1 MKKIY
6 TIAILLSMGITQ
18 IYAQCYQCDSTTK
31 AFTIG
36 TNNIATGQNA
46 FAGGNESFAPAN
58 NSFAFGNGSQVLG
71 LNGIALGNNAK
82 VSNFADGIAIGSF
95 ATSNAANSL
104 VFGMGTSG
112 SPLVNNKPNSIM
124 FGVNN
129 KPSLTIF
136 KPTNAD
142 RGYLGIGTEEP
153 KEMAHVVG
161 KLLIERTNEVASSL
175 QFKHP
180 STRGTGPGPDEPQL
194 APSYWDIY
202 SDAGGLKFNTIAP
215 NGTSSQSMIISGS
228 GSVGIGIAVPKAK
241 LHVVQNILSDGN
253 ITALDKFV
261 LAPDHNSTSGYW
273 EISRTNTGLNYGYMD
288 GTLQNVFF
296 MGNNG
301 KIGMGTNTPAEKW
314 QVVNGNILI
323 SKNPASTSSGSV
335 IFKLNS
341 AHENA
346 WGIEYINS
354 TAEGSGFNFWNNKD
368 IGVIDNVYQ
377 KYSIL
382 FLSDGK
388 DGNVG
393 IGTKS
398 PGAKLDVSGTVK
410 ASAANVTGTI
420 TGNALTINR
429 NADIAGT
436 ITGNALT
443 INRNA
448 DIAGTITGN
457 ALTIDNDATIAGA
470 ITGNALTIDTDATI
484 TGTLSANTLSAKG
497 ANIDG
502 KIKTKAIEVTLED
515 WPDFVFED
523 DYNLLPLKEVE
534 QYIKQNGHL
543 PEIPSAKEVEE
554 NGVNLGEMQS
564 KLLMKIE
571 ELTLYILD
579 LQKQIDEL
587 KK

>member
-1 MKKIY
+1 MKKLLPLV
-6 TIAILLSMGITQ
+6 ILLSIGITQ
-18 IYAQCYQCDSTTK
+18 IYAQNCFNCEPTTK

-36 TNNIATGQNA
+36 NNTTASGLA
-46 FAGGNESFAPAN
+46 SFSGGNSSNALYDY
-58 NSFAFGNGSQVLG
+58 SFAFGNNAKTMGQYS
-71 LNGIALGNNAK
+71 IAFGNNAIA
-82 VSNFADGIAIGSF
+82 NFLNSIAIGNF
-95 ATSNAANSL
+95 VTSNEANSL
-104 VFGMGTSG
+104 VFGIGASG
-112 SPLVNNKPNSIM
+112 LPLVNNKPNSIM

-129 KPSLTIF
+129 FPSLTIV
-136 KPTNAD
+136 KPTGAAL
-142 RGYLGIGTEEP
+142 GYIGMGTDDP
-153 KEMAHVVG
+153 KEMVHVKGG
-161 KLLIERTNEVASSL
+161 KLLLESTAQNISGLQIKPPPNSDINNEV
-175 QFKHP
+175 
-180 STRGTGPGPDEPQL
+180 
-194 APSYWDIY
+194 PSYHWDIFP
-202 SDAGGLKFNTIAP
+202 DGNGLKFNTIAD
-215 NGTSSQSMIISGS
+215 NYIASSMVLSTWGFL
-228 GSVGIGIAVPKAK
+228 GIGVATPKAR
-241 LHVVQNILSDGN
+241 LHVDQGILAEEN
-253 ITALDKFV
+253 ITTLNKFV
-261 LAPDHNSTSGYW
+261 LSPAHNSTSGYW

-288 GTLQNVFF
+288 GTLQNVLFI
-296 MGNNG
+296 GNNG
-301 KIGMGTNTPAEKW
+301 KIGMGTNTPAEKL
-314 QVVNGNILI
+314 QVVNGDILI

-346 WGIEYINS
+346 WGIERVNS
-354 TAEGSGFNFWNNKD
+354 TTEGYGLNFWNYKD
-368 IGVIDNVYQ
+368 ATPTKYYQ

-382 FLSDGK
+382 FLSDDV
-388 DGNVG
+388 DGRVG

-398 PGAKLDVSGTVK
+398 PSAKLDVDGTVK
-410 ASAANVTGTI
+410 ASAANVT
-420 TGNALTINR
+420 
-429 NADIAGT
+429 GT

-484 TGTLSANTLSAKG
+484 TGTLSANTLNASS
-497 ANIDG
+497 ANIEG
-502 KIKTKAIEVTLED
+502 RLKAQAVEVTLD
-515 WPDFVFED
+515 GWKDYVFED
-523 DYNLLPLKEVE
+523 NYNLLSLKEVK

-554 NGVNLGEMQS
+554 NGINLGEMQA